1 VGIASLLHVPL
12 RARRRA
18 AVVIVV
24 APASPTQLDASSQVV
39 AVGDY
44 ARGGVDL

>member
-1 VGIASLLHVPL
+1 VGIASLLHGPL
-12 RARRRA
+12 RARHRA

-24 APASPTQLDASSQVV
+24 APASPTQLDANTQDV

-44 ARGGVDL
+44 ARDGVDL